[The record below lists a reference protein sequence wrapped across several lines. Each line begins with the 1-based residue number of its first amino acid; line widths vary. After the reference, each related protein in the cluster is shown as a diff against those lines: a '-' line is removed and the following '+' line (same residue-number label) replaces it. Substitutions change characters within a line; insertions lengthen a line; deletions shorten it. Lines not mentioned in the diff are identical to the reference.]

1 MLNSKAP
8 LETLKPACSAEYVVT
23 RKLRLE
29 TIPMSFIARCQKSGK
44 LLHGF
49 ASITYS
55 SPTEVS
61 ADQQPYF
68 WLTSEGDSFRI
79 TNITSKTISQ
89 NFTFSLFPNPCNTN
103 ASIYVKSDDKTLL
116 INSPSAEKEIKQ
128 FLIPINVLPF
138 KTSVIELIPS
148 GELSC
153 SLQSD
158 DNRIFVSGI
167 KDINIAN

>member
-1 MLNSKAP
+1 
-8 LETLKPACSAEYVVT
+8 
-23 RKLRLE
+23 
-29 TIPMSFIARCQKSGK
+29 MSFIARCQSSGK

-68 WLTSEGDSFRI
+68 WLTTEGDSFRV

-89 NFTFSLFPNPCNTN
+89 NFTFSLFPNPCGTN
-103 ASIYVKSDDKTLL
+103 ASIYVKSDDNTLL
-116 INSPSAEKEIKQ
+116 INSPSDEKGFEQ
-128 FLIPINVLPF
+128 FLIPVNILPY
-138 KTSVIELIPS
+138 KTSVIELIPT

-158 DNRIFVSGI
+158 DNRIFVSGV
-167 KDINIAN
+167 KDINLTN